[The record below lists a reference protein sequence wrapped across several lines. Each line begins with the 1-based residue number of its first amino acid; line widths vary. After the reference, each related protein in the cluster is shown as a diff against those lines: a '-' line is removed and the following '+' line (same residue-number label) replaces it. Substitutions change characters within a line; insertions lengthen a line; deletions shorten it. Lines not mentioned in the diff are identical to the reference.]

1 MDTVKRA
8 NPFMNMNSMPN
19 DDNEPQEENE
29 VAKVV
34 EEEKVHTPTQP
45 QVTNEKITLNHLI
58 QRPTKTKAAPTKVIT
73 PLAIQTTD
81 ELIHELRQVD
91 NTQPSGKM
99 IQWLGV
105 HKDDV
110 VAYQKETDRLEQLVK
125 EDILFKTD
133 EISNVDTL
141 NGLGKQTLQDMNRYW
156 TTVTKQ
162 KRVTGE
168 MIIKLTYKNHRTLI
182 KNSVIK
188 EKLNKKLEEVLGTM
202 ISTKVSLEIV
212 KNFYVKEIL
221 WLETIIPKL
230 IKGDGSLK
238 GVWLTSPTKRD
249 GSVLLRILEDIG
261 FTILYRNMEGT
272 PLGEGNYKE
281 IANYIQKSPRK
292 AIIRGTFLNQVAFDN
307 QLNEIE
313 RVQKEQ
319 EETVSTVANEVQ
331 KDVIAMLHSDDTGLY
346 RDWQFENFQINVKR
360 LKTTF
365 DEISILWKE
374 PAKMRNGFEVNSQ
387 TEKLVV
393 PTFFVKIE
401 GTTEDIEKYWILY
414 DEMMNGSEMTASVV
428 EKPLLPYVNQQ
439 ARNIPY
445 SEVDGFKAQ
454 DILAMNQ
461 YKYSYLRKSLQDNVL
476 HAINIV
482 LFENKHLSIG
492 EKYEVLNVALNIPE
506 QYLEILQKNDFVKD
520 IPKLVVYRSTKVP
533 FRKEEGILVE
543 LLRVLGMDI
552 VFLNPSGYTNIE
564 NVLLNKGLEIH
575 RLHTFIPDLDAPTI
589 TQNIRIENDNSND
602 NRKGL
607 WGKVKSLWNS

>member
-1 MDTVKRA
+1 MDTLKRA
-8 NPFMNMNSMPN
+8 NPFMNTNIMPN
-19 DDNEPQEENE
+19 EDNEP
-29 VAKVV
+29 K
-34 EEEKVHTPTQP
+34 EEKVHTPTQP
-45 QVTNEKITLNHLI
+45 QVTNEKIPLSQMI
-58 QRPTKTKAAPTKVIT
+58 QRPTKTKSTPTTVIT

-81 ELIHELRQVD
+81 ELIHELTQVD

-110 VAYQKETDRLEQLVK
+110 AAYQKETDRLEQLAK
-125 EDILFKTD
+125 EDIIFKTD
-133 EISNVDTL
+133 AISKVDTL

-162 KRVTGE
+162 KVVTGE

-188 EKLNKKLEEVLGTM
+188 EKLNKKLEEVLDTM

-230 IKGDGSLK
+230 IKGDGSLRV
-238 GVWLTSPTKRD
+238 VWLTSPTKRD

-261 FTILYRNMEGT
+261 FIILYRNMDGT

-307 QLNEIE
+307 QLKEIE
-313 RVQKEQ
+313 RVRKEQ

-365 DEISILWKE
+365 DEISILWEE

-401 GTTEDIEKYWILY
+401 GTTEDIEKYWMLY

-445 SEVDGFKAQ
+445 SEVDGFKAK
-454 DILAMNQ
+454 DILAMNE
-461 YKYSYLRKSLQDNVL
+461 YKYGYLRKSLQDNVL
-476 HAINIV
+476 QAINVV

-589 TQNIRIENDNSND
+589 TQNIRVENDNSND